1 MPYGGKLNPAV
12 FGVWQKDLIHPTL
25 QKPQAHL
32 DSYMFSPF
40 MLKPVY
46 IGGGGRQAL
55 ALSAAHLF
63 TFISMV
69 WRNLM
74 SIQKSSAEHLF
85 GGLFQIAESCSR
97 PVAISM
103 WEIKGVHYSLEGRKT
118 VLRES
123 LWLPLSAFSPA
134 TVTGAD
140 SGCFFL

>member
-1 MPYGGKLNPAV
+1 M
-12 FGVWQKDLIHPTL
+12 
-25 QKPQAHL
+25 
-32 DSYMFSPF
+32 
-40 MLKPVY
+40 
-46 IGGGGRQAL
+46 
-55 ALSAAHLF
+55 
-63 TFISMV
+63 SM
-69 WRNLM
+69 
-74 SIQKSSAEHLF
+74 QKSSAEHLF

>member
-32 DSYMFSPF
+32 DSYVFSPF

-46 IGGGGRQAL
+46 IGGGGGRL
-55 ALSAAHLF
+55 WLF
-63 TFISMV
+63 LLPIC
-69 WRNLM
+69 LH
-74 SIQKSSAEHLF
+74 SSAWF
-85 GGLFQIAESCSR
+85 GGILCLCRSLLQS
-97 PVAISM
+97 ISLGAFFRLQSHAAGQLPSQM